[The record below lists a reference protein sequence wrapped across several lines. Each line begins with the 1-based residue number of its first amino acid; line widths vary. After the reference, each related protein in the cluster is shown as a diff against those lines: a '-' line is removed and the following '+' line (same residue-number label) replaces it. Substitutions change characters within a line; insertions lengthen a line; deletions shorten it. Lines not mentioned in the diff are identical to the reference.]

1 MLTSLNLVNAET
13 KGTNSTIVEI
23 AVANEDFS
31 ILVEALV
38 KADLV
43 EALNASGPYTV
54 FAPTNDAF
62 NALFAS
68 LGVNGV
74 DELTKEQL
82 QPILLYHVVSGE
94 VLAKDVTSGTVPTLN
109 KDAELNVKVKNGKV
123 KINKSADVVMT
134 DIQGSNGVIHVIDE
148 VLIPAEKAKTK
159 QATSGG
165 GC

>member
-1 MLTSLNLVNAET
+1 MRTLKSIFVLSAFLLMLTSLNLVNAET

-82 QPILLYHVVSGE
+82 QPILLYHVVS
-94 VLAKDVTSGTVPTLN
+94 
-109 KDAELNVKVKNGKV
+109 
-123 KINKSADVVMT
+123 
-134 DIQGSNGVIHVIDE
+134 
-148 VLIPAEKAKTK
+148 
-159 QATSGG
+159 
-165 GC
+165 